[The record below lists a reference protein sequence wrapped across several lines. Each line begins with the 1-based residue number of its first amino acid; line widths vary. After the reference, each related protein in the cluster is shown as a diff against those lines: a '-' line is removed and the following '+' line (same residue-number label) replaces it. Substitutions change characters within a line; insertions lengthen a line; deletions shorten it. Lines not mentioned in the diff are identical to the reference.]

1 MTEYLSYFLTQVW
14 VSLVTEGSG
23 RTSVRESAS
32 VSASNALTR
41 QKALGMLRL
50 SQPGENK
57 VHPGGAENK
66 HFTIYDR

>member
-1 MTEYLSYFLTQVW
+1 M
-14 VSLVTEGSG
+14 
-23 RTSVRESAS
+23 RESAS